1 MLALIQQY
9 KLIAIGLIVSALMA
23 LSAAG
28 AWNWQANKY
37 ELRIA
42 VTERDQAAA
51 DSAAQARARVDEQ
64 LRQHAI
70 EGIRQH
76 AHDQVIAA
84 TADAV
89 AADTAADS
97 LREQVAKLAR
107 RPARC
112 PGVATGSETA
122 DPERLLL
129 ADVLIEV
136 ERAGRELAAYADR
149 ARLAGAAC
157 ELSFDAVR
165 GGGK

>member
-1 MLALIQQY
+1 MIALIQQY
-9 KLIAIGLIVSALMA
+9 KLIATGLAVAALMA

-76 AHDQVIAA
+76 AHDQIIAA

-112 PGVATGSETA
+112 PGVAAGSETA

-129 ADVLIEV
+129 ADVLSRIDA
-136 ERAGRELAAYADR
+136 RAGELAAYADR

-157 ELSFDAVR
+157 ELSYGALSR
-165 GGGK
+165 